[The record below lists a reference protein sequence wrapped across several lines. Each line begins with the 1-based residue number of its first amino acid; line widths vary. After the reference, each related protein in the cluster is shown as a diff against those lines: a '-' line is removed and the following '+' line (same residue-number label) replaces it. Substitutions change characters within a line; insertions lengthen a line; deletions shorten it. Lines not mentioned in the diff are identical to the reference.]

1 MTMVVYYQYYL
12 FATIVASFLSSGSVP
27 TSSIGTSMPMSTPTH
42 RMNSPN
48 LRPRPILAIPAP
60 SIFLADQDR
69 SSDHLGDSS
78 CGVVPAVIVI
88 LSMQGPLIPQSEL
101 TCKVQVND
109 DPFKIFLAWMVDTIE
124 RLGVAVRAELMANA
138 SSLPTRIRLVAP
150 EIMRIVSKQFRVIG
164 SIKADATKFG
174 EVLRVHASSFL
185 DRIRIHAATID
196 VARSRVMLDFRDQLA
211 EQCRAIGS
219 IKADA
224 TKFGEVLRVH
234 ASSFLDRIRIH
245 AATIDVARSTV
256 MLHFRD
262 QLAEQCRAIGSI
274 KADATKF
281 GEVLRVHASSF
292 LDRIRIHAAT
302 IDVARSKVM
311 LDFRDQLAEQWRL
324 IGSIKADAS
333 NLNSSAKKFMIVVE
347 GFLRVHA
354 SSFLDRIRIHAAT
367 IDVARSKVMLYFRD
381 QLAEQWRL
389 IGSIKADAT
398 KFGEVLRVHASS
410 FLDRIRI
417 HGATIDVARSKV
429 MLYFRDQ
436 LAEQWR
442 LIESICNAYV
452 SSCKTDVT
460 GILLVLLL
468 IAFILVWVYQAAAT
482 TIPVPFP
489 EELPPPALDADQYD
503 VLAEVPL
510 AATTKIAVVPRP
522 TRSHT
527 PSVRR
532 SKRLAEQQRRVAP
545 VVRRSKRL
553 QLQGLDQYDVLVEVP
568 LAATTKIAVVPRP
581 TRSHT
586 PSVGR
591 SKRLAEQQ
599 RRVAPVVRRSKRL
612 QLQGLDSH
620 HG

>member
-1 MTMVVYYQYYL
+1 
-12 FATIVASFLSSGSVP
+12 
-27 TSSIGTSMPMSTPTH
+27 
-42 RMNSPN
+42 
-48 LRPRPILAIPAP
+48 
-60 SIFLADQDR
+60 
-69 SSDHLGDSS
+69 
-78 CGVVPAVIVI
+78 
-88 LSMQGPLIPQSEL
+88 
-101 TCKVQVND
+101 
-109 DPFKIFLAWMVDTIE
+109 
-124 RLGVAVRAELMANA
+124 
-138 SSLPTRIRLVAP
+138 
-150 EIMRIVSKQFRVIG
+150 
-164 SIKADATKFG
+164 
-174 EVLRVHASSFL
+174 VHASSFL
-185 DRIRIHAATID
+185 DRIRIH
-196 VARSRVMLDFRDQLA
+196 
-211 EQCRAIGS
+211 G
-219 IKADA
+219 
-224 TKFGEVLRVH
+224 
-234 ASSFLDRIRIH
+234 
-245 AATIDVARSTV
+245 
-256 MLHFRD
+256 
-262 QLAEQCRAIGSI
+262 
-274 KADATKF
+274 
-281 GEVLRVHASSF
+281 
-292 LDRIRIHAAT
+292 AT

-333 NLNSSAKKFMIVVE
+333 NLNSFAKKFMIVVE
-347 GFLRVHA
+347 GF
-354 SSFLDRIRIHAAT
+354 
-367 IDVARSKVMLYFRD
+367 
-381 QLAEQWRL
+381 
-389 IGSIKADAT
+389 
-398 KFGEVLRVHASS
+398 LRVHASS